1 MNESIR
7 IVEVGARDGLQ
18 NEKSVITFQQRYE
31 FLTRLMATGIKA
43 IEVGSCVSA
52 KWVPQMANSDELY
65 AQLPKQDDISLSLLT
80 PNLKGFEAALQ
91 VKCQEIAVFTAASES
106 FTQKNIN
113 CSIQE
118 SLERF
123 QDIIQQAKQYN
134 IRVRGYV
141 SCMVDCPYEGA
152 ISPQKVAEVA
162 KTLYDMGCY
171 EVSLGETIGTATP
184 LRVRAVWK
192 ECFELLPKE
201 ALAGH
206 FHDTYGMAITNIY
219 ESIQQGIRSFDSSIS
234 GLGGCPYAKG
244 ASGNVATEDV
254 YYLVSQM
261 GFYTGIQLEKLMAAS
276 DYIAEVLHRP
286 NPSKFAQAYKQK
298 LCTV

>member
-1 MNESIR
+1 
-7 IVEVGARDGLQ
+7 
-18 NEKSVITFQQRYE
+18 
-31 FLTRLMATGIKA
+31 MATGIKA

-123 QDIIQQAKQYN
+123 QDIMQQAKQHN

-192 ECFELLPKE
+192 ECLELLPKE

-261 GFYTGIQLEKLMAAS
+261 GFDTGIQLEKLMAAA

>member
-1 MNESIR
+1 MSGNCS
-7 IVEVGARDGLQ
+7 
-18 NEKSVITFQQRYE
+18 
-31 FLTRLMATGIKA
+31 
-43 IEVGSCVSA
+43 
-52 KWVPQMANSDELY
+52 
-65 AQLPKQDDISLSLLT
+65 
-80 PNLKGFEAALQ
+80 
-91 VKCQEIAVFTAASES
+91 FTAASES

-123 QDIIQQAKQYN
+123 QDIIQQAKQHN

-261 GFYTGIQLEKLMAAS
+261 GFDTGIQLE
-276 DYIAEVLHRP
+276 
-286 NPSKFAQAYKQK
+286 N
-298 LCTV
+298 